1 MPVSLTPEQKSRLK
15 EIIGEAKRLQKAL
28 QPIELIAGLKDSA
41 ADALEQ
47 LQAAAKKI
55 PAAETTA
62 TAISELKENA
72 TKFVAEVDRTVVE
85 QFRRA
90 EAQFINEARSSGR
103 TPRQVGEGWRVGPL
117 EFVMKRPQ
125 AQVTARYNG
134 EPLLPA
140 RTIASMEDLQALETD
155 ALASLEKSA
164 MPEEELER
172 VFWRAYRS
180 AIADLAEGNHEA
192 KRVPIR
198 DFYVWVR
205 LHHVGEELR
214 AGKPDREVK
223 RTTMPRWAFL
233 YNLDRYRKLDGV
245 DSSRRLWL
253 DQGAQAE
260 IGRGMGMVT
269 NGLDSRNEYKMI
281 CYVAQTLEQNP

>member
-1 MPVSLTPEQKSRLK
+1 MPVSLTPEQKTRLK

-28 QPIELIAGLKDSA
+28 QPIELIAGLKESA

-47 LQAAAKKI
+47 LQAAAKKV
-55 PAAETTA
+55 PAVETTA
-62 TAISELKENA
+62 PAISELKNNA
-72 TKFVAEVDRTVVE
+72 TKFVAEVDRAVVE
-85 QFRRA
+85 QFKRA
-90 EAQFINEARSSGR
+90 EAQFINEARSDGR
-103 TPRQVGEGWRVGPL
+103 TPRQVGDGWRVGPL
-117 EFVMKRPQ
+117 EFVIKRPQ

-134 EPLLPA
+134 ELLLPA
-140 RTIASMEDLQALETD
+140 RTITSAEDLQALETD
-155 ALASLEKSA
+155 ALALLDKSA

-180 AIADLAEGNHEA
+180 AITELAEGNHEA
-192 KRVPIR
+192 KRVPIK

-214 AGKPDREVK
+214 SGKPDREVK

-245 DSSRRLWL
+245 DSTRRLWL
-253 DQGAQAE
+253 DAGSSAE
-260 IGRGMGMVT
+260 IGRGVGMVT
-269 NGLDSRNEYKMI
+269 NGLDARDEYKMI
-281 CYVAQTLEQNP
+281 CYVAHTPERAA